1 MGGGVSVPDSY
12 MCILSCTDG
21 FSEYYFSC
29 IFFFFLSFLM
39 PLNCIL
45 VIMGDG
51 NLSEKR
57 AVQVFGSVVFIQVL
71 L

>member
-1 MGGGVSVPDSY
+1 MYFNRVHEQIGF
-12 MCILSCTDG
+12 LSII
-21 FSEYYFSC
+21 FPV
-29 IFFFFLSFLM
+29 FFFFLSLLM

>member
-1 MGGGVSVPDSY
+1 MFLTAICVFYHAQIGF
-12 MCILSCTDG
+12 LSII
-21 FSEYYFSC
+21 FPV
-29 IFFFFLSFLM
+29 FFFFLSFLM

-45 VIMGDG
+45 VIMEDG

>member
-1 MGGGVSVPDSY
+1 M
-12 MCILSCTDG
+12 
-21 FSEYYFSC
+21 YFNQVC
-29 IFFFFLSFLM
+29 PRAQIAFLFVIFPVFFFNLSLIM

-57 AVQVFGSVVFIQVL
+57 TLQGFGRVVFIQVL